1 MPKKDNI
8 RQMFDTIASDY
19 DFLNHLMSLGVDRG
33 WRRKAL
39 REIVGAEEAPKVLD
53 VACGTGDFSLAIARA
68 LAVPAGDAGE
78 HFRNG
83 AVRERAART
92 RFREPAATAGT
103 AATVTGVDLSEG
115 MLNVMREK
123 VNKAGFAPESAG
135 NVIVTAEVGDA
146 EKLRFEE
153 KTFDVVTVAFGVRNF
168 ENRPRGLEEMLRV
181 LKPGGRLVILELSVP
196 SNRIL
201 RGCYNLYFQHLLPW
215 IGGLIS
221 GDKAAYRYLPA
232 SVLAFPG
239 KEAFTAEL
247 IRAGFVDVRHRALT
261 RLARRPARCDSLWH
275 LVRMT
280 AEEAGFAEVT
290 VAASILAMADMG
302 LFTLRLGDG
311 PFAISRSDR
320 PKAAP
325 EDSAAWQAL
334 QDWKDGRL

>member
-39 REIVGAEEAPKVLD
+39 REIVGAADAPQVLD
-53 VACGTGDFSLAIARA
+53 VACGTGDFSLAI
-68 LAVPAGDAGE
+68 
-78 HFRNG
+78 
-83 AVRERAART
+83 
-92 RFREPAATAGT
+92 AGT

-123 VNKAGFAPESAG
+123 VEKAGFSPQSAG
-135 NVIVTAEVGDA
+135 NVTVTAEVGDA
-146 EKLRFEE
+146 ENLRFED

-215 IGGLIS
+215 IGGLVS
-221 GDKAAYRYLPA
+221 GDRAAYRYLPA

-239 KEAFTAEL
+239 RDAFTAEL
-247 IRAGFVDVRHRALT
+247 IRAGFVGVRHRALT
-261 RLARRPARCDSLWH
+261 LGLC
-275 LVRMT
+275 RMY
-280 AEEAGFAEVT
+280 
-290 VAASILAMADMG
+290 VA
-302 LFTLRLGDG
+302 FRKTC
-311 PFAISRSDR
+311 
-320 PKAAP
+320 
-325 EDSAAWQAL
+325 
-334 QDWKDGRL
+334 

>member
-1 MPKKDNI
+1 MPKKEKI

-39 REIVGAEEAPKVLD
+39 KAIVPAQIPAGFKVLD

-68 LAVPAGDAGE
+68 LAVAE
-78 HFRNG
+78 G
-83 AVRERAART
+83 ASVGQKRVLAARSEVAPL
-92 RFREPAATAGT
+92 RKCPPEASSET
-103 AATVTGVDLSEG
+103 AASVLGVDLSEG
-115 MLNVMREK
+115 MLEVMREK
-123 VNKAGFAPESAG
+123 VEMAGLAPESAG
-135 NVIVTAEVGDA
+135 NVAVTAEVGDA
-146 EKLRFEE
+146 ENLRFED

-201 RGCYNLYFQHLLPW
+201 RACYNLYFVHLLPW
-215 IGGLIS
+215 IGGLVS

-239 KEAFTAEL
+239 RDAFTAEL

-261 RLARRPARCDSLWH
+261 LGLC
-275 LVRMT
+275 RMY
-280 AEEAGFAEVT
+280 
-290 VAASILAMADMG
+290 VA
-302 LFTLRLGDG
+302 FRKTC
-311 PFAISRSDR
+311 
-320 PKAAP
+320 
-325 EDSAAWQAL
+325 
-334 QDWKDGRL
+334 

>member
-78 HFRNG
+78 HFRSG

-115 MLNVMREK
+115 MLKVMREK
-123 VNKAGFAPESAG
+123 VNKAG
-135 NVIVTAEVGDA
+135 
-146 EKLRFEE
+146 
-153 KTFDVVTVAFGVRNF
+153 
-168 ENRPRGLEEMLRV
+168 PRGLEEMLRV

-239 KEAFTAEL
+239 RDAFTAEL
-247 IRAGFVDVRHRALT
+247 IRAGFVGVRHRALT
-261 RLARRPARCDSLWH
+261 LGLC
-275 LVRMT
+275 RMY
-280 AEEAGFAEVT
+280 
-290 VAASILAMADMG
+290 VA
-302 LFTLRLGDG
+302 FRKTC
-311 PFAISRSDR
+311 
-320 PKAAP
+320 
-325 EDSAAWQAL
+325 
-334 QDWKDGRL
+334 

>member
-39 REIVGAEEAPKVLD
+39 REIVGAADAPRVLD

-78 HFRNG
+78 HFRSG

-261 RLARRPARCDSLWH
+261 LGLC
-275 LVRMT
+275 RMY
-280 AEEAGFAEVT
+280 
-290 VAASILAMADMG
+290 VA
-302 LFTLRLGDG
+302 FRKTC
-311 PFAISRSDR
+311 
-320 PKAAP
+320 
-325 EDSAAWQAL
+325 
-334 QDWKDGRL
+334 